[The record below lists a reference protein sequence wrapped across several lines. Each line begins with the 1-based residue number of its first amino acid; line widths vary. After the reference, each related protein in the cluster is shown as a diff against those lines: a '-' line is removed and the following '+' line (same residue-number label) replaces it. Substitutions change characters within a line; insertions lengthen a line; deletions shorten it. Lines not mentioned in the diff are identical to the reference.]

1 VATARRGNR
10 TPWQPLDPGIAASD
24 RAGAEA
30 CAAEYAPTAK
40 ATTKDGKGESVTN
53 YSTRWLAT
61 RTKKAAK
68 DNASHL
74 THHVLP
80 VIGPVS
86 ILKLTSK
93 HGDALVGALDAKIV
107 AGTMSAKTARNVW
120 GTIRRMLRDAAHA
133 KPATGLRCL
142 DVSPFRDVMGP
153 ERTHEKLARQF
164 LYPSEFLDFV
174 LCQDVPLSWRRNVAI
189 AVFLGLRDGE
199 QRALRWEHVDL
210 EHGTVNVCEVFD
222 RSTKTVRDGT
232 KTGASR
238 TVPIPPALVPLLT
251 DMRERAGGTGLVCRG
266 IASQRA
272 MARGL
277 RTWLRKAD
285 VTRTALLTSTSVS
298 LAIRWHDLRA
308 TCGTWMA
315 VAGCAAHEIRDVL
328 GHTQTSMTDRYVR
341 AAASVR
347 GGHFGAP
354 FPALPALVSNRHS
367 IVSDGI
373 DARKLPESN
382 EFLRG
387 GRDSNAFPVSFASA
401 RRRSVFRLIVRV
413 PSPFCPLAISTAVR

>member
-1 VATARRGNR
+1 MSRTASGTVDYRPNPDQPGTKCWCARFTRADKTR
-10 TPWQPLDPGIAASD
+10 TPWYPLDPSIPETD
-24 RAGAEA
+24 RDGAMK
-30 CAAEYAPTAK
+30 CAAEQAPTAR
-40 ATTKDGKGESVTN
+40 ATTRDGKGESVEA
-53 YSTRWLAT
+53 YAKRWLGK
-61 RTKKAAK
+61 RTAKTAK

-80 VIGPVS
+80 VIGNVS
-86 ILKLTSK
+86 ILGLTSK
-93 HGDALVGALDAKIV
+93 HGDELVADLDRKIA
-107 AGTMSAKTARNVW
+107 AGTLSDKSARNVW
-120 GTIRRMLRDAAHA
+120 GTARRMLKDAAHA

-142 DVSPFRDVMGP
+142 DSNPFRDVMGP
-153 ERTHEKLARQF
+153 ERTHTKKARQF
-164 LYPSEFLDFV
+164 LYPSEFLTLV
-174 LCQDVPLSWRRNVAI
+174 CCQDVPTTWRRNVAI

-222 RSTKTVRDGT
+222 RTSKSVREGT
-232 KTGASR
+232 KTDAPR
-238 TVPIPPALVPLLT
+238 VVPIPPAIVPLLSEMHAKA
-251 DMRERAGGTGLVCRG
+251 DGTGLVCRG

-277 RTWLRKAD
+277 RTWLRKAG
-285 VTRTALLTSTSVS
+285 VERTALLTTTTVS

-347 GGHFGAP
+347 GGNFGQP
-354 FPALPALVSNRHS
+354 FPALPAIRHS
-367 IVSDGI
+367 IVSD
-373 DARKLPESN
+373 DSALSKLPES
-382 EFLRG
+382 EGYLRG
-387 GRDSNAFPVSFASA
+387 GRDSNPRPPA
-401 RRRSVFRLIVRV
+401 
-413 PSPFCPLAISTAVR
+413 

>member
-1 VATARRGNR
+1 MSRKSTGTIDYRSNPDAPGTRCWCARYTRADRTR
-10 TPWQPLDPGIAASD
+10 TPWQPLDPSIPESD
-24 RAGAEA
+24 REGAEA
-30 CAAEYAPTAK
+30 CAATYAPIAR
-40 ATTKDGKGESVTN
+40 ATTKNGNGESVEA
-53 YSTRWLAT
+53 YSIRWL
-61 RTKKAAK
+61 RQRSKKTAK
-68 DNASHL
+68 DNGSHL

-86 ILKLTSK
+86 ILALSPA
-93 HGDALVGALDAKIV
+93 HGDELVAALDRKI
-107 AGTMSAKTARNVW
+107 AGGTLSDKSARNVW
-120 GTIRRMLRDAAHA
+120 GTVRRMLKDAAHA
-133 KPATGLRCL
+133 KPSTGLRCL
-142 DVSPFRDVMGP
+142 EENPFRDVMGP
-153 ERTHEKLARQF
+153 ERTHTKKGRQF
-164 LYPSEFLDFV
+164 LYPSEFLTLV
-174 LCQDVPLSWRRNVAI
+174 CCEDVPATWRRNVAI

-222 RSTKTVRDGT
+222 RSTKAVREGT
-232 KTGASR
+232 KTDAPR
-238 TVPIPPALVPLLT
+238 VVPIRPALVPLLE
-251 DMRERAGGTGLVCRG
+251 DLHERAGGTGLVCRG

-277 RTWLRKAD
+277 RTWLRKAGVD
-285 VTRTALLTSTSVS
+285 RESLLTTTSVS

-367 IVSDGI
+367 IVSD
-373 DARKLPESN
+373 DSSPRNVAESKAL
-382 EFLRG
+382 LRG
-387 GRDSNAFPVSFASA
+387 GRDSNPRPPA
-401 RRRSVFRLIVRV
+401 
-413 PSPFCPLAISTAVR
+413 